1 MNYQEIRIEN
11 EAPPP
16 VERCLR
22 GLVSLGKFCLVL
34 LVVPVVVAAYR
45 QPLAEQNRQR
55 DKLAAMAQ
63 QRDSLTAKRDQLL
76 RQLEWIKTDPSY
88 LEMRARDH
96 EHMHQK
102 GEYVIRFETH

>member
-11 EAPPP
+11 EPPQP

-22 GLVSLGKFCLVL
+22 GLVRLGKFCLLL
-34 LVVPVVVAAYR
+34 LVVPVVVAVYR

-55 DKLAAMAQ
+55 TKLDAMSQ
-63 QRDSLTAKRDQLL
+63 QRDELTAKRDQLL

-102 GEYVIRFETH
+102 GEYVIRLE